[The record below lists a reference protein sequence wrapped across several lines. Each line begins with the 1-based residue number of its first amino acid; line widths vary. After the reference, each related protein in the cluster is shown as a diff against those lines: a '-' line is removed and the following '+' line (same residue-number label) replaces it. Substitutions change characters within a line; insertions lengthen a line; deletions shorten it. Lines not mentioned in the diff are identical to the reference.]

1 MSEDICIK
9 DKIIASALKNINF
22 DGWSEKSILSG
33 FEECNVDKS
42 KYSDLFPNGKL
53 DAILHFASY
62 TDRLM
67 LERYQKTKLALERVP
82 EKIKFLLLA
91 RFEILNPNKEAV
103 RKSLVIVSLP
113 QNAKF
118 AIKSLYET
126 TDSIW
131 RALGDKATDFS
142 FYTKRGTLAG
152 VYSSTLMS
160 WLGSNDPDLNKLEE
174 FLDRRLDNVKLIGQ
188 LSKPLK
194 EKINFA
200 FDQFGKF
207 SFSNFNRS

>member
-1 MSEDICIK
+1 MSEDISIK

-22 DGWSEKSILSG
+22 DGWSENSILSG
-33 FEECNVDKS
+33 FEECNVDKA
-42 KYSDLFPNGKL
+42 KYVDLFPNGNL

-67 LERYQKTKLALERVP
+67 LERYQKTKLDLERVP

-118 AIKSLYET
+118 AIKSLYKT
-126 TDSIW
+126 TDAIW
-131 RALGDKATDFS
+131 RTLGDKATDFS

-160 WLGSNDPDLNKLEE
+160 WLGSYDPDLKKLEE
-174 FLDRRLDNVKLIGQ
+174 FLDRRLDMLN
-188 LSKPLK
+188 
-194 EKINFA
+194 
-200 FDQFGKF
+200 
-207 SFSNFNRS
+207 

>member
-1 MSEDICIK
+1 MSEDISIK
-9 DKIIASALKNINF
+9 DKVIASALKNINF
-22 DGWSEKSILSG
+22 DGWSKKSILSG
-33 FEECNVDKS
+33 FEECNIDKS
-42 KYSDLFPNGKL
+42 RYIDLFPNGTL

-62 TDRLM
+62 ADRLM
-67 LERYQKTKLALERVP
+67 LEKYQKTKLDLERVP

-103 RKSLVIVSLP
+103 RKSLVVVSLP

-118 AIKSLYET
+118 AIKSLYTT
-126 TDSIW
+126 TDAIW
-131 RALGDKATDFS
+131 RTVGDKATDFS

-160 WLGSNDPDLNKLEE
+160 WLGSNDPDLKKLEE

-188 LSKPLK
+188 FSKPLK

-207 SFSNFNRS
+207 SFSSFNRS

>member
-1 MSEDICIK
+1 MSEDIRIK

-33 FEECNVDKS
+33 FQECNVDKS
-42 KYSDLFPNGKL
+42 KYIDLFPNGKL

-67 LERYQKTKLALERVP
+67 LEKYHKTKLDLERVP

-91 RFEILNPNKEAV
+91 RFEILNPNKEAL

-126 TDSIW
+126 TDAIW
-131 RALGDKATDFS
+131 RNVGDKVTDFS
-142 FYTKRGTLAG
+142 FYTKRGTLAA

-160 WLGSNDPDLNKLEE
+160 WLGSNDPDLKKLEE

-194 EKINFA
+194 EKISFA

>member
-1 MSEDICIK
+1 MSEDIRIK

-42 KYSDLFPNGKL
+42 KYIDFFPNGIL

-67 LERYQKTKLALERVP
+67 LEKYKKTKLDLDRVP
-82 EKIKFLLLA
+82 EKIKFLLIA

-103 RKSLVIVSLP
+103 RKSLVIASLP

-126 TDSIW
+126 TDVIW
-131 RALGDKATDFS
+131 RTLGDKATDFS

-160 WLGSNDPDLNKLEE
+160 WLGSYDPNLKKLEE

-188 LSKPLK
+188 LSKPL
-194 EKINFA
+194 
-200 FDQFGKF
+200 
-207 SFSNFNRS
+207 